1 MIYLQALIYYVLFV
15 IPEEDR
21 NLPKVLE
28 LIRLSEPDQQTA
40 QSKLD
45 VLFDEWAAKDPDN
58 IGVKQYKHF
67 KVAASSPKMMST
79 IIMTATARLASL
91 NIREVS
97 DLLSTDDM
105 ELDRI
110 GKPGKEGKVA
120 YFIVTKPGDSAF
132 NFIANILY
140 SQIFKIIDLNAS
152 LNHGSLATSCDIY
165 MDEWAQLGEIPRF
178 VEQLAYVRGLNCGI
192 VIGLQSLSQLKK
204 VYKDSWETVL
214 DCCDY
219 ILFLGSQ
226 SKETLEYITSLIGK
240 ATIEAGNQTESH
252 STKGSNST
260 SWQELGRELVT
271 VDELARL
278 EKGKCI
284 LKISGMQMFYSD
296 LYDLKKH
303 KNYKYLYEPWNKND
317 PENNKREYDHLI
329 TVRENAEKRKTSEEL
344 KNAGTPVYLRDSIT
358 IKSTAVS
365 V

>member
-15 IPEEDR
+15 VPEEDR
-21 NLPKVLE
+21 NFAKVLE
-28 LIRLSEPDQQTA
+28 LIRLSEPDQQTG
-40 QSKLD
+40 QSQLD
-45 VLFDEWAAKDPDN
+45 ALFDEWAERDPEN

-91 NIREVS
+91 NIKEVS
-97 DLLSTDDM
+97 DLISSDDM

-140 SQIFKIIDLNAS
+140 SQIFKMIDLNAS
-152 LNHGSLATSCDIY
+152 LNHGSLATPCDIY

-178 VEQLAYVRGLNCGI
+178 VEQLAYVRGLNVGI

-226 SKETLEYITSLIGK
+226 SKETLEYITALIGK
-240 ATIEAGNQTESH
+240 ATVEVGNQTESH

-303 KNYKYLYEPWNKND
+303 PNYGNLYEPWNKND
-317 PENNKREYDHLI
+317 PKNAKREYDHLNTI
-329 TVRENAEKRKTSEEL
+329 RENDKERKTRNAL
-344 KNAGTPVYLRDSIT
+344 KNAGVPIYARDLIT
-358 IKSTAVS
+358 IRSSAAQI
-365 V
+365 